1 MIGDDTEHACMTAQ
15 AILKAEDDV
24 DRFQRSLAW
33 RLRWRLLGVPAGV
46 GLGTLR
52 AILKLWIGFPP
63 TRSGVNSAGNGPAM
77 RAPIIGVLFANR
89 SNSLSPIVQA
99 STRIT
104 HCDLRA
110 EQGAMAIAAA
120 AHYAATHVDRPIH
133 WREVLDQLRGHVTEQ
148 ELLDRID
155 RVEHHLEL
163 GSPPE
168 VLAAEIGLTRGVT
181 GYINNTVP
189 IRTILL
195 AAIFG

>member
-1 MIGDDTEHACMTAQ
+1 
-15 AILKAEDDV
+15 
-24 DRFQRSLAW
+24 
-33 RLRWRLLGVPAGV
+33 
-46 GLGTLR
+46 
-52 AILKLWIGFPP
+52 
-63 TRSGVNSAGNGPAM
+63 
-77 RAPIIGVLFANR
+77 
-89 SNSLSPIVQA
+89 
-99 STRIT
+99 
-104 HCDLRA
+104 
-110 EQGAMAIAAA
+110 MAIAAA